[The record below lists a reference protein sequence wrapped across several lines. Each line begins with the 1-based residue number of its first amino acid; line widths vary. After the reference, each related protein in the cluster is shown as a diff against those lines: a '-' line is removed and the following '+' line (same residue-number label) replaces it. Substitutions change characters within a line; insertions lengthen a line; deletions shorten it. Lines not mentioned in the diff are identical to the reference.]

1 MYRII
6 DPNFF
11 SIPSA
16 KGSLPMV
23 VDLNGD
29 MKLDLLGYA
38 WDGQEQLSMWIN
50 MADQSSANQSSIFN
64 L

>member
-1 MYRII
+1 
-6 DPNFF
+6 
-11 SIPSA
+11 
-16 KGSLPMV
+16 MV